1 MLEVKN
7 LVKKFD
13 NNTVLNGISFKVNKG
28 DVVAIIGPSGCGK
41 TTLLRCLNMIEKPT
55 SGDIYFENVKINDPH
70 TDLSKVRQKMG
81 MVFQQFNLFPHLT
94 VSDNITLAPIKHK
107 KLSKSSANKRMMS
120 LLKMINLSNKKDSYP
135 SELSGGQM
143 QRVAIV
149 RSLIMDP
156 DIILFDE
163 PTSALDPEMVD
174 EVLNLIKMIADDGMT
189 MIIVSHEMK
198 FIKNVSN
205 KIIYMNNGE
214 IIETGSVDDIF
225 NNPKSDSLKKFL
237 GLLNL

>member
-55 SGDIYFENVKINDPH
+55 SGDIYFENVKINDSH

-143 QRVAIV
+143 QRVAII

-189 MIIVSHEMK
+189 MLIVSHELDFVKKCANK
-198 FIKNVSN
+198 FLFLEHGKV
-205 KIIYMNNGE
+205 
-214 IIETGSVDDIF
+214 IF
-225 NNPKSDSLKKFL
+225 YGTLKKLKNSENQRLKDFI
-237 GLLNL
+237 N

>member
-107 KLSKSSANKRMMS
+107 KLSKTSANKRMMS
-120 LLKMINLSNKKDSYP
+120 LLKMINLTTKKDSYP
-135 SELSGGQM
+135 SELSGGQQ
-143 QRVAIV
+143 QRVAIA

-189 MIIVSHEMK
+189 MLIVSHELDFVK
-198 FIKNVSN
+198 KCAN
-205 KIIYMNNGE
+205 
-214 IIETGSVDDIF
+214 
-225 NNPKSDSLKKFL
+225 KFL
-237 GLLNL
+237 FLEHGKVVFYGTLKELKNSENQRLKDFIN

>member
-94 VSDNITLAPIKHK
+94 VSDNITLAPVKHK
-107 KLSKSSANKRMMS
+107 KLSKSAANKRMMS
-120 LLKMINLSNKKDSYP
+120 LLKMINLTTKKDSYP
-135 SELSGGQM
+135 SELSGGQQ

-189 MIIVSHEMK
+189 MLIVSHELDFVK
-198 FIKNVSN
+198 KCAN
-205 KIIYMNNGE
+205 
-214 IIETGSVDDIF
+214 
-225 NNPKSDSLKKFL
+225 KFL
-237 GLLNL
+237 FLEHGKVIFYGTLKELKNSENQRLKDFIN

>member
-143 QRVAIV
+143 QRVAII

-189 MIIVSHEMK
+189 MLIVSHELDFVK
-198 FIKNVSN
+198 KCAN
-205 KIIYMNNGE
+205 
-214 IIETGSVDDIF
+214 
-225 NNPKSDSLKKFL
+225 KFL
-237 GLLNL
+237 FLEHGKVIFYGTLKELKNNENQRLKDFIN

>member
-94 VSDNITLAPIKHK
+94 VSDNITLAPVKHK
-107 KLSKSSANKRMMS
+107 KLSKSAANKRMMS

-143 QRVAIV
+143 QRVAII
-149 RSLIMDP
+149 RSLIMDS

-189 MIIVSHEMK
+189 MLIVSHELDFVK
-198 FIKNVSN
+198 KCAN
-205 KIIYMNNGE
+205 
-214 IIETGSVDDIF
+214 
-225 NNPKSDSLKKFL
+225 KFL
-237 GLLNL
+237 FLEHGKVIFYGTLKELKNSENQRLKDFIN

>member
-143 QRVAIV
+143 QRVAII

-174 EVLNLIKMIADDGMT
+174 DVLNLIKMIADDGMT
-189 MIIVSHEMK
+189 MLIVSHELDFVK
-198 FIKNVSN
+198 KCAN
-205 KIIYMNNGE
+205 
-214 IIETGSVDDIF
+214 
-225 NNPKSDSLKKFL
+225 KFL
-237 GLLNL
+237 FLEHGKVIFYGTLKELKNSENQRLKDFIN

>member
-70 TDLSKVRQKMG
+70 TDLSKIRQKMG

-143 QRVAIV
+143 QRVAII

-189 MIIVSHEMK
+189 MLIVSHELDFVK
-198 FIKNVSN
+198 KCAN
-205 KIIYMNNGE
+205 
-214 IIETGSVDDIF
+214 
-225 NNPKSDSLKKFL
+225 KFL
-237 GLLNL
+237 FLEHGKVIFYGTLKELKNSENQRLKDFIN

>member
-107 KLSKSSANKRMMS
+107 KLSKSSANKRMLS

-189 MIIVSHEMK
+189 MLIVSHELDFVK
-198 FIKNVSN
+198 KCAN
-205 KIIYMNNGE
+205 
-214 IIETGSVDDIF
+214 
-225 NNPKSDSLKKFL
+225 KFL
-237 GLLNL
+237 FLEHGKVAFYGTLKELKNSENQRLKDFIN

>member
-107 KLSKSSANKRMMS
+107 KLSKSAANKRMMS

-189 MIIVSHEMK
+189 MLIVSHELDFVK
-198 FIKNVSN
+198 KCAN
-205 KIIYMNNGE
+205 
-214 IIETGSVDDIF
+214 
-225 NNPKSDSLKKFL
+225 KFL
-237 GLLNL
+237 FLEHGKVVFYGTLKELKNSENQRLKDFIN

>member
-107 KLSKSSANKRMMS
+107 KLSKSAANKRMMS
-120 LLKMINLSNKKDSYP
+120 LLKMINLTTKKDSYP
-135 SELSGGQM
+135 SELSGGQQ

-189 MIIVSHEMK
+189 MLIVK
-198 FIKNVSN
+198 
-205 KIIYMNNGE
+205 G
-214 IIETGSVDDIF
+214 T
-225 NNPKSDSLKKFL
+225 
-237 GLLNL
+237 

>member
-13 NNTVLNGISFKVNKG
+13 KNLVLNKVSFKVEKG

-55 SGDIYFENVKINDPH
+55 SGDIYFEGVNLNENH

-94 VSDNITLAPIKHK
+94 VGENITLAPIKLK
-107 KLSKSSANKRMMS
+107 KLSVSAANKKMMS

-143 QRVAIV
+143 QRVAII
-149 RSLIMDP
+149 RSLILAP

-189 MIIVSHEMK
+189 MLIVSHELDFVK
-198 FIKNVSN
+198 KCAN
-205 KIIYMNNGE
+205 
-214 IIETGSVDDIF
+214 
-225 NNPKSDSLKKFL
+225 KFL
-237 GLLNL
+237 FLEHGKVAFYGTLKELKNSENQRLKDFIN

>member
-107 KLSKSSANKRMMS
+107 KLSKSAANKRMMS

-189 MIIVSHEMK
+189 MLIVSHELDFVK
-198 FIKNVSN
+198 KCAN
-205 KIIYMNNGE
+205 
-214 IIETGSVDDIF
+214 
-225 NNPKSDSLKKFL
+225 KFL
-237 GLLNL
+237 FLEHGKVIFYGTLKELKNSENQRLKDFIN

>member
-143 QRVAIV
+143 QRVAII

-189 MIIVSHEMK
+189 MLIVSHELDFVKKCANK
-198 FIKNVSN
+198 FLFLEHGKV
-205 KIIYMNNGE
+205 
-214 IIETGSVDDIF
+214 IF
-225 NNPKSDSLKKFL
+225 YGTSLKELKNSENQRLKDFI
-237 GLLNL
+237 N

>member
-13 NNTVLNGISFKVNKG
+13 KNLVLNKVSFKVEKG

-55 SGDIYFENVKINDPH
+55 SGDIYFEGVNLNENH

-94 VSDNITLAPIKHK
+94 VGENITLAPIKLK
-107 KLSKSSANKRMMS
+107 KLSVSAANKKMMS

-163 PTSALDPEMVD
+163 PTSALDPEMVKGVL
-174 EVLNLIKMIADDGMT
+174 EVIKELANQGMT
-189 MIIVSHEMK
+189 IVIVTHEMG
-198 FIKNVSN
+198 FARETSDRVLFMDEG
-205 KIIYMNNGE
+205 IIQEQGTPE
-214 IIETGSVDDIF
+214 DIF
-225 NNPKSDSLKKFL
+225 EHPQNPRTIKFL
-237 GLLNL
+237 SQVL

>member
-13 NNTVLNGISFKVNKG
+13 KNLVLNKVSFKVEKG

-55 SGDIYFENVKINDPH
+55 SGDIYFEGVNLNENY

-94 VSDNITLAPIKHK
+94 VGENITLAPIKLK
-107 KLSKSSANKRMMS
+107 KLSVSAANKKMMS

-143 QRVAIV
+143 QRVAII

-189 MIIVSHEMK
+189 MLIVSHELDFVK
-198 FIKNVSN
+198 KCAN
-205 KIIYMNNGE
+205 
-214 IIETGSVDDIF
+214 
-225 NNPKSDSLKKFL
+225 KFL
-237 GLLNL
+237 FLEHGKVAFYGTLKELKNSENQRLKDFIN

>member
-143 QRVAIV
+143 QRVAII

-189 MIIVSHEMK
+189 MLIVSHELDFVK
-198 FIKNVSN
+198 KCAN
-205 KIIYMNNGE
+205 
-214 IIETGSVDDIF
+214 
-225 NNPKSDSLKKFL
+225 KFL
-237 GLLNL
+237 FLEHGKVIFYGTLKELKNSENQRLKDFIN

>member
-107 KLSKSSANKRMMS
+107 KLSKLSANKRMMS

-143 QRVAIV
+143 QRVAII

-189 MIIVSHEMK
+189 MLIVSHELDFVK
-198 FIKNVSN
+198 KCAN
-205 KIIYMNNGE
+205 
-214 IIETGSVDDIF
+214 
-225 NNPKSDSLKKFL
+225 KFL
-237 GLLNL
+237 FLEHGKVIFYGTLKELKNSENQRLKDFIN

>member
-1 MLEVKN
+1 
-7 LVKKFD
+7 
-13 NNTVLNGISFKVNKG
+13 
-28 DVVAIIGPSGCGK
+28 
-41 TTLLRCLNMIEKPT
+41 
-55 SGDIYFENVKINDPH
+55 
-70 TDLSKVRQKMG
+70 MG

-94 VSDNITLAPIKHK
+94 VGENITLAPIKLK
-107 KLSKSSANKRMMS
+107 KLSVSAANKKMMS

-143 QRVAIV
+143 QRVAII

-189 MIIVSHEMK
+189 MLIVSHELDFVK
-198 FIKNVSN
+198 KCAN
-205 KIIYMNNGE
+205 
-214 IIETGSVDDIF
+214 
-225 NNPKSDSLKKFL
+225 KFL
-237 GLLNL
+237 FLEHGKVAFYGTLKELKNSENQRLKDFIN

>member
-143 QRVAIV
+143 QRVAII

-189 MIIVSHEMK
+189 MLIVSHELDFVK
-198 FIKNVSN
+198 KCAN
-205 KIIYMNNGE
+205 
-214 IIETGSVDDIF
+214 
-225 NNPKSDSLKKFL
+225 KFL
-237 GLLNL
+237 FLEHGKVVFYGTLKELKNSENQRLKDFIN

>member
-28 DVVAIIGPSGCGK
+28 DVVAVIGPSGCGK

-143 QRVAIV
+143 QRVAII

-189 MIIVSHEMK
+189 MLIVSHELDFVK
-198 FIKNVSN
+198 KCAN
-205 KIIYMNNGE
+205 
-214 IIETGSVDDIF
+214 
-225 NNPKSDSLKKFL
+225 KFL
-237 GLLNL
+237 FLEHGKVVFYGTLKELKNSENQRLKDFIN

>member
-13 NNTVLNGISFKVNKG
+13 NNTVLNGISFKVDKG

-41 TTLLRCLNMIEKPT
+41 TTLLRCINMIEKPT
-55 SGDIYFENVKINDPH
+55 SGDIYFENIKLNNPH

-107 KLSKSSANKRMMS
+107 KLSKTSANKRMMS

-143 QRVAIV
+143 QRVAIA

-189 MIIVSHEMK
+189 MLIVSHELDFVK
-198 FIKNVSN
+198 KCAN
-205 KIIYMNNGE
+205 
-214 IIETGSVDDIF
+214 
-225 NNPKSDSLKKFL
+225 KFL
-237 GLLNL
+237 FLEHGKVVFYGTLKELKNSENQRLKDFIN

>member
-28 DVVAIIGPSGCGK
+28 DVIAIIGPSGCGK

-143 QRVAIV
+143 QRVAII

-189 MIIVSHEMK
+189 MLIVSHELDFVK
-198 FIKNVSN
+198 KCAN
-205 KIIYMNNGE
+205 
-214 IIETGSVDDIF
+214 
-225 NNPKSDSLKKFL
+225 KFL
-237 GLLNL
+237 FLEHGKVIFYGTLKELKNSENQRLKDFIN

>member
-13 NNTVLNGISFKVNKG
+13 NNTVLNGVSFKVNKG

-70 TDLSKVRQKMG
+70 TDLSKIRQKMG

-107 KLSKSSANKRMMS
+107 KLSKSSANKKMMS

-143 QRVAIV
+143 QRVAII

-189 MIIVSHEMK
+189 MLIVSHELDFVK
-198 FIKNVSN
+198 KCAN
-205 KIIYMNNGE
+205 
-214 IIETGSVDDIF
+214 
-225 NNPKSDSLKKFL
+225 KFL
-237 GLLNL
+237 FLEHGKVIFYGTLKELKNSENQRLKDFIN

>member
-55 SGDIYFENVKINDPH
+55 SGDIYFENVKINDPY

-143 QRVAIV
+143 QRVAII

-189 MIIVSHEMK
+189 MLIVSHELDFVK
-198 FIKNVSN
+198 KCAN
-205 KIIYMNNGE
+205 
-214 IIETGSVDDIF
+214 
-225 NNPKSDSLKKFL
+225 KFL
-237 GLLNL
+237 FLEHGKVIFYGTLKELKNSENQRLKDFVN

>member
-13 NNTVLNGISFKVNKG
+13 NNTVLNGISFKVDKG

-55 SGDIYFENVKINDPH
+55 SGDIYFENIKLNDPH

-107 KLSKSSANKRMMS
+107 KLSKTSANKRMMS

-143 QRVAIV
+143 QRVAIA

-189 MIIVSHEMK
+189 MLIVSHELDFVK
-198 FIKNVSN
+198 KCAN
-205 KIIYMNNGE
+205 
-214 IIETGSVDDIF
+214 
-225 NNPKSDSLKKFL
+225 KFL
-237 GLLNL
+237 FLEHGKVVFYGTLKELKNSENQRLKDFIN

>member
-13 NNTVLNGISFKVNKG
+13 NSTVLNGISFKVNKG

-143 QRVAIV
+143 QRVAII

-189 MIIVSHEMK
+189 MLIVSHELDFVK
-198 FIKNVSN
+198 KCAN
-205 KIIYMNNGE
+205 
-214 IIETGSVDDIF
+214 
-225 NNPKSDSLKKFL
+225 KFL
-237 GLLNL
+237 FLEHGKVIFYGTLKELKNSENQRLKDFIN

>member
-13 NNTVLNGISFKVNKG
+13 NNTVLNGISFKVDKG

-41 TTLLRCLNMIEKPT
+41 TTLLRCINMIEKPT
-55 SGDIYFENVKINDPH
+55 SGDIYFENVKLNDPH

-107 KLSKSSANKRMMS
+107 KLSKTSANKRMMS
-120 LLKMINLSNKKDSYP
+120 LLKMINLTTKKDSYP
-135 SELSGGQM
+135 SELSGGQQ
-143 QRVAIV
+143 QRVAIA

-189 MIIVSHEMK
+189 MLIVSHELDFVK
-198 FIKNVSN
+198 KCAN
-205 KIIYMNNGE
+205 
-214 IIETGSVDDIF
+214 
-225 NNPKSDSLKKFL
+225 KFL
-237 GLLNL
+237 FLEHGKVVFYGTLKELKNSENQRLKDFIN

>member
-189 MIIVSHEMK
+189 MLIVSHELDFVK
-198 FIKNVSN
+198 KCAN
-205 KIIYMNNGE
+205 
-214 IIETGSVDDIF
+214 
-225 NNPKSDSLKKFL
+225 KFL
-237 GLLNL
+237 FLEHGKVIFYGTLKELKNSENQRLKDFIN

>member
-55 SGDIYFENVKINDPH
+55 SGDIYFENIKINDPH

-143 QRVAIV
+143 QRVAII

-189 MIIVSHEMK
+189 MLIVSHELDFVK
-198 FIKNVSN
+198 KCAN
-205 KIIYMNNGE
+205 
-214 IIETGSVDDIF
+214 
-225 NNPKSDSLKKFL
+225 KFL
-237 GLLNL
+237 FLEHGKVIFYGTLKELKNSENQRLKDFIN

>member
-94 VSDNITLAPIKHK
+94 VGENIALAPIKLK
-107 KLSKSSANKRMMS
+107 KLSVSAANKKMMS

-143 QRVAIV
+143 QRVAII

-189 MIIVSHEMK
+189 MLIVSHELDFVK
-198 FIKNVSN
+198 KCAN
-205 KIIYMNNGE
+205 
-214 IIETGSVDDIF
+214 
-225 NNPKSDSLKKFL
+225 KFL
-237 GLLNL
+237 FLEHGKVAFYGTLKELKNSENQRLKDFIN

>member
-94 VSDNITLAPIKHK
+94 VSDNITLAPVKHK
-107 KLSKSSANKRMMS
+107 KLSKSAANKRMMS

-143 QRVAIV
+143 QRVAII

-189 MIIVSHEMK
+189 MLIVSHELDFVK
-198 FIKNVSN
+198 KCAN
-205 KIIYMNNGE
+205 
-214 IIETGSVDDIF
+214 
-225 NNPKSDSLKKFL
+225 KFL
-237 GLLNL
+237 FLEHGKVVFYGTLKELKNSENQRLKDFIN

>member
-13 NNTVLNGISFKVNKG
+13 NNTVLNGISFKVDKG

-41 TTLLRCLNMIEKPT
+41 TTLLRCINMIEKPT
-55 SGDIYFENVKINDPH
+55 SGDIYFENVKLNDPH

-107 KLSKSSANKRMMS
+107 KLSKTSANKRMMS
-120 LLKMINLSNKKDSYP
+120 LLKMINLTTKKDSYP

-143 QRVAIV
+143 QRVAIA

-189 MIIVSHEMK
+189 MLIVSHELDFVK
-198 FIKNVSN
+198 KCAN
-205 KIIYMNNGE
+205 
-214 IIETGSVDDIF
+214 
-225 NNPKSDSLKKFL
+225 KFL
-237 GLLNL
+237 FLEHGKVVFYGTLKELKNSENQRLKDFIN